1 MSTLSPWALAVEA
14 IRKGDIAQAERLC
27 RQLLGSDD
35 PNAHQALEF
44 LGEILMRT
52 GRASEAAPYLR
63 HANLAYRGVLATTSI
78 AHGLY
83 VLKTFGW
90 SPKGILDV
98 GAYHGE
104 WTMTIQQMFPEA
116 HFLLIEA
123 QAEKE
128 PVLREVAARFQGMV
142 DVRIALV
149 GSEYRD
155 SVDFF
160 RIDAGGSSGSSTF
173 EEQTTLP
180 RTVLKL
186 PMCRL
191 DALVTPADGTFQL
204 LKLDVQG
211 AELDVLEGAT
221 GLLPALD
228 AIAVETAI
236 VEYNKGAPLI
246 TELMAALDRMGFRL
260 FDVFPR
266 PRLANGLLTQVDAI
280 FLKKDSP
287 LWPKP
292 PFF

>member
-1 MSTLSPWALAVEA
+1 MSTISPWVLAVEA
-14 IRKGDIAQAERLC
+14 ARKGDVPEAERLC
-27 RQLLGSDD
+27 RQVLTTDD
-35 PNAHQALEF
+35 PNKHQAMEF
-44 LGEILMRT
+44 LAEILMRT
-52 GRASEAAPYLR
+52 GRAAEAAPYLR
-63 HANLAYRGVLATTSI
+63 QANLAYRGVLATTSI

-128 PVLREVAARFQGMV
+128 PLLRSVAARFPTRI

-149 GSEYRD
+149 GSENRD
-155 SVDFF
+155 AVDFF
-160 RIDAGGSSGSSTF
+160 RVDEGGSSGSSTF

-186 PMCRL
+186 PMRRL
-191 DALVTPADGTFQL
+191 DSVVTPADGTFQL

-211 AELDVLEGAT
+211 AELDVIEGAT

-228 AIAVETAI
+228 VIAVETAI
-236 VEYNKGAPLI
+236 VEYNKGAPLF
-246 TELMAALDRMGFRL
+246 TEFAAALDRMAFRL

-266 PRLANGLLTQVDAI
+266 PRLESGLLTQVDAI

>member
-1 MSTLSPWALAVEA
+1 MSTLSPWVMAVEA
-14 IRKGDIAQAERLC
+14 ARKGEIADAERLC
-27 RQLLGSDD
+27 RQVLGSDD
-35 PNAHQALEF
+35 PNQHQAMEF
-44 LGEILMRT
+44 LAEILMRT
-52 GRASEAAPYLR
+52 GRPAEAAPYLR
-63 HANLAYRGVLATTSI
+63 QANLAYRGVLATTSI

-83 VLKTFGW
+83 VLKTLGW
-90 SPKGILDV
+90 NPKGILDV

-104 WTMTIQQMFPEA
+104 WTMTVQQMFPEA
-116 HFLLIEA
+116 HFLMVEA

-128 PVLREVAARFQGMV
+128 QALRTVAARFPGRV

-149 GSEYRD
+149 GSENRD
-155 SVDFF
+155 AVDFF
-160 RIDAGGSSGSSTF
+160 RIDEGGSSGSSTYD
-173 EEQTTLP
+173 EQTTQP

-186 PMCRL
+186 PLRRL
-191 DALVTPADGTFQL
+191 DTLVTPADVTFQL

-211 AELDVLEGAT
+211 AELDVIEGAT
-221 GLLPALD
+221 GLLGALD

-246 TELMAALDRMGFRL
+246 TQLMAALDRLGFRL

-266 PRLANGLLTQVDAI
+266 PRLANGILTQVDAI
-280 FLKKDSP
+280 FLRQDSP